1 MKIGYRRVSSEDQ
14 NLDRQDLGQVDKI
27 FEEKLSGGSSQN
39 RPALLAMIDFARE
52 GDAVIVYSIDRL
64 ARDLRDCQD
73 IVGRLNDKGVSVAFL
88 SENLKFTASDDDP
101 FSKLQLHLM
110 SAFAEFER
118 TIIRRRQREGIEKAK
133 AKGVYKGRPPSI
145 NAGKVAEL
153 RQRGFGP
160 SDIARELGIS
170 RASVYRLMKS
180 ETG

>member
-1 MKIGYRRVSSEDQ
+1 
-14 NLDRQDLGQVDKI
+14 
-27 FEEKLSGGSSQN
+27 
-39 RPALLAMIDFARE
+39 
-52 GDAVIVYSIDRL
+52 
-64 ARDLRDCQD
+64 
-73 IVGRLNDKGVSVAFL
+73 
-88 SENLKFTASDDDP
+88 
-101 FSKLQLHLM
+101 M
-110 SAFAEFER
+110 SAFSEFER